1 MSRNLGIRGGGEQAR
16 VSASAPFSRRG
27 FEGFRGVSRTLFLV
41 LVFVLMSLPLFTTFN
56 EVLTKVV
63 EGSGAYSLLARYVV
77 PFETRAVSLILRPFG
92 IESSPTISHL
102 FIERSDGSSTGI
114 FFSWNCLGW
123 QSGVLLILT
132 LITGLSGNFSVS
144 SKIETLLL
152 GITGTFLINLLRIS
166 VVVVVAYF
174 YGQLAAT
181 IVHDYGGTLFTIVW
195 FFVYWHLSY
204 SVVLEQRISSSY

>member
-1 MSRNLGIRGGGEQAR
+1 MTDKRSSA
-16 VSASAPFSRRG
+16 VSPFSRVG
-27 FEGFRGVSRTLFLV
+27 FSGFRGVSRNLLLV

-56 EVLTKVV
+56 ELLTKVV
-63 EGSGAYSLLARYVV
+63 EGTGAYQVLARYVV

-92 IESSPTISHL
+92 VESSPTISHL
-102 FIERSDGSSTGI
+102 FIERPDGSSTGI

-132 LITGLSGNFSVS
+132 LITGLSGNFSIS

-166 VVVVVAYF
+166 VVVVFAYF
-174 YGQLAAT
+174 YGQITAT
-181 IVHDYGGTLFTIVW
+181 IVHDYGGTLFTIAW
-195 FFVYWHLSY
+195 FFAYWGISY
-204 SVVLEQRISSSY
+204 AYLLEEN